1 MSGAIGALAFMLLA
15 SLTRG
20 GAHIALAEPGHGQQD
35 SSAWLSTDSDG
46 PVICELHPRCSG
58 TLMELEI
65 LLKLR
70 AATTAAPA
78 LIVALSEPDADS
90 ALFEGSV
97 ALHLRGMSHEAQRI
111 SVTVSALRL
120 IVNLTYVMSLECH
133 ECLIGARHGIPI
145 LTPVFAAG
153 MPLSVL

>member
-1 MSGAIGALAFMLLA
+1 MSGAIGALAFVLLA
-15 SLTRG
+15 SLTHCE
-20 GAHIALAEPGHGQQD
+20 AHIALAEAGHGQD
-35 SSAWLSTDSDG
+35 SPAWLSTDTDG
-46 PVICELHPRCSG
+46 PVNCELYPRCSG

-78 LIVALSEPDADS
+78 LVVALSEPDADS
-90 ALFEGSV
+90 VLFEGSV

-111 SVTVSALRL
+111 SVPVPALQL
-120 IVNLTYVMSLECH
+120 IANLTYVISLECH

-145 LTPVFAAG
+145 LAPVFAAG